1 MAIYRKG
8 NAEDQAALEAS
19 AAKTIKAKEKRAA
32 KTPESKKLPNSA
44 SVFVKRNADGKTTAT
59 RLDENANVVPHEGP
73 ISSLNNLQWTKI
85 MQGAQD
91 KRTDSQ
97 FK

>member
-1 MAIYRKG
+1 MTIYRKG
-8 NAEDQAALEAS
+8 NAKDEAALQEA
-19 AAKTIKAKEKRAA
+19 AMKTIKAKEKRAA

-44 SVFVKRNADGKTTAT
+44 GVFVQRNADGKTTAT
-59 RLDENANVVPHEGP
+59 KLDENANFVPHEGP

>member
-1 MAIYRKG
+1 MTIYRKG

-44 SVFVKRNADGKTTAT
+44 SLHVKRGADGKTTAVRVT
-59 RLDENANVVPHEGP
+59 ESAETVPYEGP
-73 ISSLNNLQWTKI
+73 VSSLNNLQWTKI
-85 MQGAQD
+85 MQGVQD

>member
-1 MAIYRKG
+1 MTIYRKG
-8 NAEDQAALEAS
+8 NAKDEAALQK
-19 AAKTIKAKEKRAA
+19 AAMKEIDAKEKRAA

-44 SVFVKRNADGKTTAT
+44 GVFVKRNADGKTTAT
-59 RLDENANVVPHEGP
+59 TYDENANQVPYEGP
-73 ISSLNNLQWTKI
+73 ISSLNNMQWTKI
-85 MQGAQD
+85 MQNSQD

>member
-1 MAIYRKG
+1 MTIYRKG
-8 NAEDQAALEAS
+8 NPKDEAALQK
-19 AAKTIKAKEKRAA
+19 AAMKQIDANEKRAA

-44 SVFVKRNADGKTTAT
+44 SIAVKRNADGKTTAT
-59 RLDENANVVPHEGP
+59 RLTEKGDRVPYEGP
-73 ISSLNNLQWTKI
+73 ISSVNNLQWTKI
-85 MQGAQD
+85 MQLAED